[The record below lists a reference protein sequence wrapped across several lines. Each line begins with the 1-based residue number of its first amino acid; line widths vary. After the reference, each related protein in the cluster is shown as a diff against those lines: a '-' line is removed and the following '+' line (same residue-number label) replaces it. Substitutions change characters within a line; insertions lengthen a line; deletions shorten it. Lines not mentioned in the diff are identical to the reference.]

1 MSHELEHAESA
12 VYAGNEP
19 AWHRLGIVRPENA
32 LTREQ
37 VIEVVPELGSTI
49 TPSPVLAV
57 NGSDVVM
64 APELPGRGIR
74 WIANV
79 RDYDAKMVGVVGPG
93 YQLVQPAQ
101 VWEFVEELIQ
111 SSDGSIVD
119 TGLSLRH
126 GSVMVVCVK
135 LPGHVLVGGMQDEA
149 HDVYLMVVNSYDGSI
164 AFTTTISLVR
174 TVCMNTVQWA
184 MESAARTFKLRH
196 TESIEGRLMDAR
208 KALDMT
214 YAYGDKLD
222 EMARQLLDVKIGDA
236 DVPRIL
242 EDIFPER
249 PEQETPDG
257 PRPSRKVYL
266 DRLIMRRAQVQ
277 GHYHTAEN
285 LANVHG
291 TGWGLLNAVTEWE
304 QFLAHPNRRADVAME
319 AILEDSALATRA
331 VQRILA
337 HA

>member
-1 MSHELEHAESA
+1 MAHELEHAESA
-12 VYAGNEP
+12 VYAGNQP
-19 AWHRLGIVRPENA
+19 AWHRLGIVRPEHA

-37 VIEVVPELGSTI
+37 VIDLVPELGSTI

-57 NGSDVVM
+57 NGNDVVM
-64 APELPGRGIR
+64 APEIPGRGVR

-101 VWEFVEELIQ
+101 VWDFVEELIQ
-111 SSDGSIVD
+111 SSDGAIVD

-135 LPGHVLVGGMQDEA
+135 LPSHVLIGGMADEA
-149 HDVYLMVVNSYDGSI
+149 HDVYLMIVNSYDGSI

-184 MESAARTFKLRH
+184 MASAARTFKLRH

-222 EMARQLLDVKIGDA
+222 EMARQLLDVKIGEA
-236 DVPRIL
+236 DVPTLL
-242 EDIFPER
+242 EGIFPARPLQQGEEQLPTLYIER
-249 PEQETPDG
+249 LNEKRSD
-257 PRPSRKVYL
+257 
-266 DRLIMRRAQVQ
+266 VQ
-277 GHYHTAEN
+277 KHYATADN
-285 LANVHG
+285 LNNVRG
-291 TGWGLLNAVTEWE
+291 TGWGLLNAITEWE
-304 QFLAHPNRRADVAME
+304 QYLAHPKRNPEAAME
-319 AILEDSALATRA
+319 SILEDSTLATRA